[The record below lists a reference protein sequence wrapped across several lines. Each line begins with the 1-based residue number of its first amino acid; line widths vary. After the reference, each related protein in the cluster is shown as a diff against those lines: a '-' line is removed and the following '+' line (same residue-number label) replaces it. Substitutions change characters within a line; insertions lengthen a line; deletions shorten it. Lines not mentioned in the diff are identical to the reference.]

1 MMQNRRKIR
10 ICAFLLA
17 LNLIFIWGNSLL
29 PAELSQSLSDW
40 VAEILP
46 DQAAE
51 AVEPIEGDVNI
62 LRKIAHFAEFTVL
75 GFLLSWLM
83 KLLQKKRNLA
93 LLFGTLAACVDE
105 TIQIFVPGRG
115 PGWKDVLI
123 DAGGVAAGMILLC
136 LGNAIVR
143 KIQNTKYGG

>member
-1 MMQNRRKIR
+1 MMQIRRKIR

-29 PAELSQSLSDW
+29 PAEVSQSFSDW

-46 DQAAE
+46 VQTEEVA
-51 AVEPIEGDVNI
+51 PSEGKVNI
-62 LRKIAHFAEFTVL
+62 IRKMAHFTEFTVL

-83 KLLQKKRNLA
+83 ILLQKKRCHA
-93 LLFGTLAACVDE
+93 LWLGILAACTDE
-105 TIQIFVPGRG
+105 TIQMFVPGRG

-123 DAGGVAAGMILLC
+123 DAGGVAAGMILLW
-136 LGNAIVR
+136 LGYAIVR
-143 KIQNTKYGG
+143 KMRNTKFGG

>member
-29 PAELSQSLSDW
+29 PAEVSESLSDW

-51 AVEPIEGDVNI
+51 AVEPIECDVNI

-83 KLLQKKRNLA
+83 KLLQKPRS
-93 LLFGTLAACVDE
+93 
-105 TIQIFVPGRG
+105 
-115 PGWKDVLI
+115 
-123 DAGGVAAGMILLC
+123 
-136 LGNAIVR
+136 
-143 KIQNTKYGG
+143 